1 MGGDAEDVDA
11 AGGVLDDE
19 ERVEP
24 VQCDRVEVEQVA
36 GQDRVGLGP
45 QKLRPGGSGPSW
57 RRVDSV
63 GLEDLPHGGGA
74 DLVAE
79 ACEFAVHAS
88 VSPGRVLGCQAHR
101 QRPQP
106 GWDRRAAGP
115 AIAGGPAA
123 GHESPV
129 PAQDRCGRDEQ
140 ADPTVTGQPADEGG
154 DQCSVGPG
162 HSRSGVPAC
171 RCREPCHTH

>member
-45 QKLRPGGSGPSW
+45 QKLRPGGSGLSW

-88 VSPGRVLGCQAHR
+88 VSLGRVLGRQAHR

-106 GWDRRAAGP
+106 GWIGGRRAGGCWWSS
-115 AIAGGPAA
+115 GGPRVA
-123 GHESPV
+123 GASAGSLRV
-129 PAQDRCGRDEQ
+129 
-140 ADPTVTGQPADEGG
+140 
-154 DQCSVGPG
+154 
-162 HSRSGVPAC
+162 
-171 RCREPCHTH
+171 